1 MRPEQSRPTS
11 TSAILNNWE
20 DDMITRRVALATAL
34 GFSLATSAAF
44 AQAPSGKVTVVTSF
58 SKDVTDP
65 IKKAF
70 EKASPG
76 VTLEVQNRNTN
87 AGVKYLEETKANN
100 QVDLFWASAPDAFEV
115 LKGKQLLA
123 QHRTK
128 AAGIPEKIGSYP
140 INDPQGYY
148 FGFAASGYGIMWN
161 DRYAK
166 ANKLPE
172 PKDWQDLAKP
182 AFFDHVS
189 IASPARSGT
198 THLTIET
205 ILQGQGWDKGWRTI
219 KEMAGNFNSITERSF
234 GVPEAVNSGQVGVG
248 IVIDFFAFSAQ
259 ASGFPVKF
267 VYPTVTTVVPAN
279 VGIVANAPNK
289 AAAEAFV
296 EFLLSPAGQEVLLEP
311 GIRRLP
317 VNPAVYAKAGADY
330 PNPFTDPRF
339 QKMIGFDV
347 DKSETR
353 TAAVDTLFDQLISF
367 QLDALKGV
375 TKVLHAVD
383 TALAKK
389 PNPQA
394 KALADEARSLIAAM
408 PVSEA
413 QAASAEI
420 KAAFTGGKEKGAR
433 QAELESQWASFA
445 RDSYAKAKAKAD
457 EALKAAK

>member
-1 MRPEQSRPTS
+1 
-11 TSAILNNWE
+11 
-20 DDMITRRVALATAL
+20 MITRRIALAAAL
-34 GFSLATSAAF
+34 GLAFAVPAE

-70 EKASPG
+70 EKAAPG

-87 AGVKYLEETKANN
+87 AGVKYLEETRANN

-115 LKGKQLLA
+115 LKGKKLLTA
-123 QHRTK
+123 YKPK
-128 AAGIPEKIGSYP
+128 ATGIPAKIGSYP
-140 INDPQGYY
+140 INDPDGFY

-161 DRYAK
+161 ERYAK
-166 ANKLPE
+166 ANRLPE
-172 PKDWQDLAKP
+172 PKDWQDLAGP
-182 AFFDHVS
+182 AFHDHVS

-198 THLTIET
+198 THLTVET
-205 ILQGQGWDKGWRTI
+205 ILQGEGWDKGWRTL
-219 KEMAGNFNSITERSF
+219 KEMAGNFRAITERSF

-279 VGIVANAPNK
+279 VGIVANPPNK

-296 EFLLSPAGQEVLLEP
+296 EFLLSAVGQEVLLEP

-347 DKSETR
+347 DRSEGR
-353 TAAVDTLFDQLISF
+353 TAVVDTLFDQLISF

-375 TKVLHAVD
+375 TKTLHEVD
-383 TALAKK
+383 AALAKK
-389 PNPQA
+389 PNAQA
-394 KALADEARSLIAAM
+394 RALADEAHNLIAAL
-408 PVSEA
+408 PVTEA
-413 QAASAEI
+413 QASSPELR
-420 KAAFTGGKEKGAR
+420 AAFTGGKEKGAR
-433 QAELESQWASFA
+433 QAEVEAQWASFA
-445 RDSYAKAKAKAD
+445 RDNYAKAKAKAE

>member
-1 MRPEQSRPTS
+1 
-11 TSAILNNWE
+11 
-20 DDMITRRVALATAL
+20 MITRRIALTGALAL
-34 GFSLATSAAF
+34 GLAAPAAW

-70 EKASPG
+70 ETAVPG

-115 LKGKQLLA
+115 LKGKKLLV
-123 QHRTK
+123 QYKPK
-128 AAGIPEKIGSYP
+128 ATGIPDKIGSYP
-140 INDPQGYY
+140 INDPAGYY
-148 FGFAASGYGIMWN
+148 SGFAASGYGIMWN
-161 DRYAK
+161 ERYAK

-172 PKDWQDLAKP
+172 PKDWQDLAEP

-205 ILQGQGWDKGWRTI
+205 ILQGEGWEKGWRTI
-219 KEMAGNFNSITERSF
+219 KDMSGNFRSITERSF

-279 VGIVANAPNK
+279 VGIVASAPNQ
-289 AAAEAFV
+289 AGAEAFV
-296 EFLLSPAGQEVLLEP
+296 EFLLSTAGQEVLLQP

-317 VNPAVYAKAGADY
+317 VNPAVYAKAGEDY

-347 DKSETR
+347 DKSEAR
-353 TAAVDTLFDQLISF
+353 TAVVDTLFDQLISF
-367 QLDALKGV
+367 QLDALKDV
-375 TKVLHAVD
+375 TKTLHAVD
-383 TALAKK
+383 AALAKK
-389 PNPQA
+389 PNEKA
-394 KALADEARSLIAAM
+394 RALAGEARDLIAAM
-408 PVSEA
+408 PVSEE
-413 QAASAEI
+413 QAASAELRG
-420 KAAFTGGKEKGAR
+420 AFTGGKQKGAR
-433 QAELESQWASFA
+433 QAEVEAQWASFA
-445 RDSYAKAKAKAD
+445 RDNYTKAKAKAE
-457 EALKAAK
+457 EALKAAR

>member
-1 MRPEQSRPTS
+1 MNKLVLAMGFALTS
-11 TSAILNNWE
+11 T
-20 DDMITRRVALATAL
+20 MV
-34 GFSLATSAAF
+34 F
-44 AQAPSGKVTVVTSF
+44 AQAPTGKVTVVTSF

-65 IKKAF
+65 FKKAF
-70 EKASPG
+70 EKAAPG

-115 LKGKQLLA
+115 LKGKQLLSA
-123 QHRTK
+123 YKPK
-128 AAGIPEKIGSYP
+128 ATGIPEKIGSYP
-140 INDPQGYY
+140 INDPAGFYV
-148 FGFAASGYGIMWN
+148 GFAASGYGIMWN

-166 ANKLPE
+166 AKKLPE
-172 PKDWQDLAKP
+172 PKDWQDLAGP
-182 AFFDHVS
+182 AFYDHVS

-205 ILQGQGWDKGWRTI
+205 ILQGEGWDKGWRTI
-219 KEMAGNFNSITERSF
+219 KEMAGNFNTITDRSF

-279 VGIVANAPNK
+279 VGIVVNGPNK

-347 DKSETR
+347 DKSEAR
-353 TAAVDTLFDQLISF
+353 TAVVDTLFDQLISF

-375 TKVLHAVD
+375 TKTLHEVD
-383 TALAKK
+383 AALAKK

-394 KALADEARSLIAAM
+394 KAMADEARALIAAM
-408 PVSEA
+408 PVSEV
-413 QAASAEI
+413 QAASPELRG
-420 KAAFTGGKEKGAR
+420 AFTGGKEKGAR
-433 QAELESQWASFA
+433 QAEVEAQWASFA
-445 RDSYAKAKAKAD
+445 RDSYTKAKAKAD

>member
-1 MRPEQSRPTS
+1 
-11 TSAILNNWE
+11 
-20 DDMITRRVALATAL
+20 MITRRIALAAAL
-34 GFSLATSAAF
+34 GLAFAVPAE

-70 EKASPG
+70 EKAAPG

-87 AGVKYLEETKANN
+87 AGVKYLEETRANN

-115 LKGKQLLA
+115 LKGKKLLTA
-123 QHRTK
+123 YKPK
-128 AAGIPEKIGSYP
+128 ATGIPAKIGSYP
-140 INDPQGYY
+140 INDPDGFYA
-148 FGFAASGYGIMWN
+148 GFAASGYGIMWN
-161 DRYAK
+161 ERYAK
-166 ANKLPE
+166 ANRLPE
-172 PKDWQDLAKP
+172 PKDWQDLARP
-182 AFFDHVS
+182 AFHDHVS

-198 THLTIET
+198 THLTVET
-205 ILQGQGWDKGWRTI
+205 ILQGEGWDKGWRTL
-219 KEMAGNFNSITERSF
+219 KEMAGNFRAITERSF

-279 VGIVANAPNK
+279 VGIVANPPNK

-347 DKSETR
+347 DRSEGR
-353 TAAVDTLFDQLISF
+353 TAVVDTLFDQLISF

-375 TKVLHAVD
+375 TKTLHEVD
-383 TALAKK
+383 AALAKK
-389 PNPQA
+389 PNAQA
-394 KALADEARSLIAAM
+394 RALADEARNLIAAL
-408 PVSEA
+408 PVTEA
-413 QAASAEI
+413 QASSPELR
-420 KAAFTGGKEKGAR
+420 AAFTGGKEKGAR
-433 QAELESQWASFA
+433 QAEVEAQWASFA
-445 RDSYAKAKAKAD
+445 RDNYAKAKAKAE